1 VAAGVNP
8 ADTGYDATMDEP
20 LDLGTTDLDDDARA
34 REEHDLDRPAEFD
47 RRTGVDERA
56 GTRAELLPEE
66 RAAGSADPEAQA
78 REVLRDSE
86 VRTEI
91 PGAAPDTAA
100 ERRPSGP

>member
-1 VAAGVNP
+1 
-8 ADTGYDATMDEP
+8 MDEP
-20 LDLGTTDLDDDARA
+20 LDLGATDLDDARE

-100 ERRPSGP
+100 EQRPSGP

>member
-1 VAAGVNP
+1 MST
-8 ADTGYDATMDEP
+8 ADTGYDAPMDEP
-20 LDLGTTDLDDDARA
+20 LDLGTTDLDDTRT
-34 REEHDLDRPAEFD
+34 REEHDLDRPTEFD

-56 GTRAELLPEE
+56 STRAELLPEE
-66 RAAGSADPEAQA
+66 RATGSDDPEAQA

>member
-1 VAAGVNP
+1 
-8 ADTGYDATMDEP
+8 MSEP
-20 LDLGTTDLDDDARA
+20 LDLGVTDLDEDGVRA
-34 REEHDLDRPAEFD
+34 EHDLDRPAEFD

-56 GTRAELLPEE
+56 ESRAALLPEE

-91 PGAAPDTAA
+91 PGAAPGTTAQ
-100 ERRPSGP
+100 RRPSGP

>member
-1 VAAGVNP
+1 
-8 ADTGYDATMDEP
+8 MSEP
-20 LDLGTTDLDDDARA
+20 LDLGATNLDDDARA

-56 GTRAELLPEE
+56 GTRSALLPEE
-66 RAAGSADPEAQA
+66 QAAGSDDPEGQA

-86 VRTEI
+86 VRTEL
-91 PGAAPDTAA
+91 PGAAPDTVA